1 MLGHSRERA
10 ARLSYRVQAHGD
22 THLKGQVSISAIQ
35 DNKGERGRKGK
46 LNISRSYR
54 GAFLLRHPFSCLKD
68 VRLIREEFLSG
79 QERDAQTPKCLI
91 SEKFIYLFQVWD
103 MFSLKINSM
112 ENC

>member
-46 LNISRSYR
+46 LKISQSYR
-54 GAFLLRHPFSCLKD
+54 GAFLVRHSVQLPEGRQAD
-68 VRLIREEFLSG
+68 SG
-79 QERDAQTPKCLI
+79 RVSFRTKERCP
-91 SEKFIYLFQVWD
+91 
-103 MFSLKINSM
+103 NS
-112 ENC
+112 